1 MFTKEL
7 GDQFILLRSQGMTF
21 NDIADKLN
29 VSRSTLMNWSRKL
42 RFEIANQR
50 TMNLE
55 QLQQKYLKT
64 YSDQIN
70 ALGDRLRAVEAE
82 LQKRDLADL
91 STAGLIALADNL
103 RKQILNRTE
112 IKFSLPVDTFDPP
125 EKVEK
130 WTT

>member
-1 MFTKEL
+1 MFDKETE
-7 GDQFILLRSQGMTF
+7 DQFILLRSQGMTF

-42 RFEIANQR
+42 HFEIANQR
-50 TMNLE
+50 AMNLE

-64 YSDQIN
+64 CADQIN
-70 ALGDRLRAVEAE
+70 ALGERLRAVEAE

-91 STAGLIALADNL
+91 STASLIALADNL

-112 IKFSLPVDTFDPP
+112 IKFALPVDTFDPP
-125 EKVEK
+125 EPEEK